1 MKKFVGVLLS
11 AVFVLGL
18 GVVSLAH
25 TPVINRRER
34 NERERIAQ
42 GIRSGEL
49 TRREAARLRSEQFR
63 IRAYE
68 ARARSDGGL
77 NRRERYRLDRM
88 LDRAGRDIYR
98 QKHDRQDRDR

>member
-18 GVVSLAH
+18 SVVSLAH

-34 NERERIAQ
+34 NERGRIVQ

-49 TRREAARLRSEQFR
+49 TRREAARLRSEQFG
-63 IRAYE
+63 IRSYE
-68 ARARSDGGL
+68 ARAKSDGSL
-77 NRRERYRLDRM
+77 TRSERYRLDRM
-88 LDRAGRDIYR
+88 MDRASRDIYR

>member
-18 GVVSLAH
+18 SVVSLAH

-34 NERERIAQ
+34 NERGRIAQ

-49 TRREAARLRSEQFR
+49 TRREAARLRAEQFR
-63 IRAYE
+63 IRSYE
-68 ARARSDGGL
+68 ARAKSDGSL
-77 NRRERYRLDRM
+77 TRSERYRLVFFDDGATQNYTR
-88 LDRAGRDIYR
+88 Y
-98 QKHDRQDRDR
+98 QHDRLT